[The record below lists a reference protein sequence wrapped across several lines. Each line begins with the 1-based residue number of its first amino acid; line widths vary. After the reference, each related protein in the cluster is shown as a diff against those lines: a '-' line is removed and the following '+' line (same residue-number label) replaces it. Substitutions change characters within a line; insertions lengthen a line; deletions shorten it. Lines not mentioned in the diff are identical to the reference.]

1 MLFRSGIHHSAVV
14 NFLLA
19 MQERFPMLETDVVLQ
34 STPAIFD
41 ISLYEIFAPLTI
53 GATLML
59 APAGRHDP
67 RQLALFMK
75 EQGITIAQFVPS
87 MLGMLVADAAFD
99 GHRPLRRVFCG
110 GEAMTRDLMR
120 RFYERS
126 SAHLVNGYG
135 PTEAT
140 IYATCWP
147 CDQIG
152 RAHV

>member
-1 MLFRSGIHHSAVV
+1 MCSS
-14 NFLLA
+14 
-19 MQERFPMLETDVVLQ
+19 D
-34 STPAIFD
+34 
-41 ISLYEIFAPLTI
+41 LYEIFAPLTI

-59 APAGRHDP
+59 APAGRLDP

-87 MLGMLVADAAFD
+87 MLGMLVADAAFN
-99 GHRPLRRVFCG
+99 GHGPLRRVFCG

-126 SAHLVNGYG
+126 SADLVNVYG

-140 IYATCWP
+140 IWATSWTCEP
-147 CDQIG
+147 GFKDHAPPIGRPLANTRCYVLDKQLHPAPIEIG